1 MIYRFDEI
9 KQEMIS
15 VNHEAVYNISL
26 SGTQVAEFS
35 LVAKDVYILPIVR
48 LQIDKLYSTIQ

>member
-1 MIYRFDEI
+1 MIYRYNEI

-15 VNHEAVYNISL
+15 WNHEAVYDISL

-35 LVAKDVYILPIVR
+35 LVTKDVYILLIVR
-48 LQIDKLYSTIQ
+48 LQIHKLYNIIQ